1 MKFCQG
7 IQKGSPVD
15 SFALPVPAPM
25 PGYESPVV
33 MAAGTFIQGASLELS
48 CDGPVREPYL
58 GFLQGGLTFESGK
71 LGVLSALSEMLAL
84 THILLGIRGCSRMP
98 FPRKITPQQTTVLLL
113 AAFTG
118 ALIAFLI
125 PAVRYFRT
133 LTGAMAVSNASDLI
147 TQTVSNI
154 VENEMRLLGPDGGK
168 FVSFEKDGDG
178 QISAIVT
185 DTSRVNILSA
195 ELLNAIVEASDRG
208 GSRSFDPLWK
218 PAWHQLFPW
227 AAGRPYRSRSRCSHL
242 HGWIFAMC

>member
-1 MKFCQG
+1 
-7 IQKGSPVD
+7 
-15 SFALPVPAPM
+15 
-25 PGYESPVV
+25 
-33 MAAGTFIQGASLELS
+33 
-48 CDGPVREPYL
+48 
-58 GFLQGGLTFESGK
+58 
-71 LGVLSALSEMLAL
+71 
-84 THILLGIRGCSRMP
+84 MP

-113 AAFTG
+113 LAFTG

-208 GSRSFDPLWK
+208 DLDLSIPFGNLLGISFFLGRGATVPVKITMLTSSRVDFRNVLTDAGINQTK
-218 PAWHQLFPW
+218 HQLLLEVCVDADVLLPW
-227 AAGRPYRSRSRCSHL
+227 EIRSTQIVTEVLVAETIIVGRVPQTYFYT
-242 HGWIFAMC
+242 GET

>member
-1 MKFCQG
+1 
-7 IQKGSPVD
+7 
-15 SFALPVPAPM
+15 
-25 PGYESPVV
+25 
-33 MAAGTFIQGASLELS
+33 
-48 CDGPVREPYL
+48 
-58 GFLQGGLTFESGK
+58 
-71 LGVLSALSEMLAL
+71 
-84 THILLGIRGCSRMP
+84 MP

-113 AAFTG
+113 LALTG

-168 FVSFEKDGDG
+168 FVSFEKDDDG

-208 GSRSFDPLWK
+208 DLDLSIPFGNLLGISFFLG
-218 PAWHQLFPW
+218 
-227 AAGRPYRSRSRCSHL
+227 AGRPYRSRSRCSHL
-242 HGWIFAMC
+242 HGWISAMC

>member
-1 MKFCQG
+1 
-7 IQKGSPVD
+7 
-15 SFALPVPAPM
+15 
-25 PGYESPVV
+25 
-33 MAAGTFIQGASLELS
+33 
-48 CDGPVREPYL
+48 
-58 GFLQGGLTFESGK
+58 
-71 LGVLSALSEMLAL
+71 
-84 THILLGIRGCSRMP
+84 MP

-113 AAFTG
+113 LALTG

-208 GSRSFDPLWK
+208 DLDLSIPFGNLLGISFFSWPRADRTGQDHDAHIFTGGFPQC
-218 PAWHQLFPW
+218 ADRCRHQPDKTSASF
-227 AAGRPYRSRSRCSHL
+227 GGVC
-242 HGWIFAMC
+242 

>member
-1 MKFCQG
+1 
-7 IQKGSPVD
+7 
-15 SFALPVPAPM
+15 
-25 PGYESPVV
+25 
-33 MAAGTFIQGASLELS
+33 
-48 CDGPVREPYL
+48 
-58 GFLQGGLTFESGK
+58 
-71 LGVLSALSEMLAL
+71 
-84 THILLGIRGCSRMP
+84 MP
-98 FPRKITPQQTTVLLL
+98 FPRKIAPQQTTVLLL
-113 AAFTG
+113 LALTG

-208 GSRSFDPLWK
+208 DLDLSIPFGNLLGISFFL
-218 PAWHQLFPW
+218 
-227 AAGRPYRSRSRCSHL
+227 GRGPTVPVKITMRTS
-242 HGWIFAMC
+242 

>member
-1 MKFCQG
+1 
-7 IQKGSPVD
+7 
-15 SFALPVPAPM
+15 
-25 PGYESPVV
+25 
-33 MAAGTFIQGASLELS
+33 
-48 CDGPVREPYL
+48 
-58 GFLQGGLTFESGK
+58 
-71 LGVLSALSEMLAL
+71 
-84 THILLGIRGCSRMP
+84 MP

-113 AAFTG
+113 LALTG

-154 VENEMRLLGPDGGK
+154 VENEMRLLGK

-195 ELLNAIVEASDRG
+195 ELLNAIVAASDRG
-208 GSRSFDPLWK
+208 DLDLSIPFGNLLGISFFLGRGPTVPVKITMLTSSRVDFRNVLTDAGINQTK
-218 PAWHQLFPW
+218 HQLLLEVCVDADVLLPW
-227 AAGRPYRSRSRCSHL
+227 EIRSTQIVTEVLVAETIIVGRVPQTYFYT
-242 HGWIFAMC
+242 GET

>member
-1 MKFCQG
+1 
-7 IQKGSPVD
+7 
-15 SFALPVPAPM
+15 
-25 PGYESPVV
+25 
-33 MAAGTFIQGASLELS
+33 
-48 CDGPVREPYL
+48 
-58 GFLQGGLTFESGK
+58 
-71 LGVLSALSEMLAL
+71 
-84 THILLGIRGCSRMP
+84 MP
-98 FPRKITPQQTTVLLL
+98 FPRKIAPQQTTVLLL
-113 AAFTG
+113 LALSG

-168 FVSFEKDGDG
+168 FVSFEKDADG

-208 GSRSFDPLWK
+208 DLDLSIPFGNLLVISFFLGRGPTVPVKITMLTSSRVDFRNVLTDAGINQTK
-218 PAWHQLFPW
+218 HQLLLEVCVDADVLLPW
-227 AAGRPYRSRSRCSHL
+227 EIRSTQIVTEVLVAETIIVGRVPQTYFYT
-242 HGWIFAMC
+242 GET

>member
-1 MKFCQG
+1 
-7 IQKGSPVD
+7 
-15 SFALPVPAPM
+15 
-25 PGYESPVV
+25 
-33 MAAGTFIQGASLELS
+33 
-48 CDGPVREPYL
+48 
-58 GFLQGGLTFESGK
+58 
-71 LGVLSALSEMLAL
+71 
-84 THILLGIRGCSRMP
+84 MP

-113 AAFTG
+113 LAFTG

-195 ELLNAIVEASDRG
+195 ELLNAIVEASTG
-208 GSRSFDPLWK
+208 EISIFRSPLETCL
-218 PAWHQLFPW
+218 ASAFSL

>member
-1 MKFCQG
+1 
-7 IQKGSPVD
+7 
-15 SFALPVPAPM
+15 
-25 PGYESPVV
+25 
-33 MAAGTFIQGASLELS
+33 
-48 CDGPVREPYL
+48 
-58 GFLQGGLTFESGK
+58 
-71 LGVLSALSEMLAL
+71 
-84 THILLGIRGCSRMP
+84 MP
-98 FPRKITPQQTTVLLL
+98 FPRKITPQQTTALLLL
-113 AAFTG
+113 ALTG

-133 LTGAMAVSNASDLI
+133 LTGAMAVSNASDL

-208 GSRSFDPLWK
+208 RS
-218 PAWHQLFPW
+218 
-227 AAGRPYRSRSRCSHL
+227 
-242 HGWIFAMC
+242 

>member
-1 MKFCQG
+1 
-7 IQKGSPVD
+7 
-15 SFALPVPAPM
+15 
-25 PGYESPVV
+25 
-33 MAAGTFIQGASLELS
+33 
-48 CDGPVREPYL
+48 
-58 GFLQGGLTFESGK
+58 
-71 LGVLSALSEMLAL
+71 
-84 THILLGIRGCSRMP
+84 MP
-98 FPRKITPQQTTVLLL
+98 FPRKITPQQTTALLLL
-113 AAFTG
+113 ALTG

-195 ELLNAIVEASDRG
+195 ELLNAIVEASDPG
-208 GSRSFDPLWK
+208 EILIFRSPSGTCLASAFSL
-218 PAWHQLFPW
+218 

-242 HGWIFAMC
+242 HGWISAMC

>member
-1 MKFCQG
+1 
-7 IQKGSPVD
+7 
-15 SFALPVPAPM
+15 
-25 PGYESPVV
+25 
-33 MAAGTFIQGASLELS
+33 
-48 CDGPVREPYL
+48 
-58 GFLQGGLTFESGK
+58 
-71 LGVLSALSEMLAL
+71 
-84 THILLGIRGCSRMP
+84 MP

-113 AAFTG
+113 LAFTG

-185 DTSRVNILSA
+185 DTSRVNILA
-195 ELLNAIVEASDRG
+195 VLIGFHHRLVPAVE
-208 GSRSFDPLWK
+208 
-218 PAWHQLFPW
+218 
-227 AAGRPYRSRSRCSHL
+227 CSHTQFDL
-242 HGWIFAMC
+242 RKIERQDQMIFRSLNKIADTDGIVAFSGAVL

>member
-1 MKFCQG
+1 
-7 IQKGSPVD
+7 
-15 SFALPVPAPM
+15 
-25 PGYESPVV
+25 
-33 MAAGTFIQGASLELS
+33 
-48 CDGPVREPYL
+48 
-58 GFLQGGLTFESGK
+58 
-71 LGVLSALSEMLAL
+71 
-84 THILLGIRGCSRMP
+84 MP

-113 AAFTG
+113 LALTG

-208 GSRSFDPLWK
+208 DLDLSIPFRSLLGISFFLGRGPTVPVKITMLTSSRVDFRNVLTDAGINQTK
-218 PAWHQLFPW
+218 HQLLLEVCVDADVLLPW
-227 AAGRPYRSRSRCSHL
+227 EIRSTQIVTEMLVAETIIVGRVPQTYFYT
-242 HGWIFAMC
+242 GET

>member
-1 MKFCQG
+1 
-7 IQKGSPVD
+7 
-15 SFALPVPAPM
+15 
-25 PGYESPVV
+25 
-33 MAAGTFIQGASLELS
+33 
-48 CDGPVREPYL
+48 
-58 GFLQGGLTFESGK
+58 
-71 LGVLSALSEMLAL
+71 
-84 THILLGIRGCSRMP
+84 MP

-113 AAFTG
+113 LALTG

-208 GSRSFDPLWK
+208 DLDLSIPSGTCLASAFSL
-218 PAWHQLFPW
+218 

-242 HGWIFAMC
+242 HGWISAMC

>member
-1 MKFCQG
+1 
-7 IQKGSPVD
+7 
-15 SFALPVPAPM
+15 
-25 PGYESPVV
+25 
-33 MAAGTFIQGASLELS
+33 
-48 CDGPVREPYL
+48 
-58 GFLQGGLTFESGK
+58 
-71 LGVLSALSEMLAL
+71 
-84 THILLGIRGCSRMP
+84 MP

-113 AAFTG
+113 LALTG

-208 GSRSFDPLWK
+208 DLDLSIPFGNLLGISFFLGRGPVVPVKITMLTSSRVDFRNVLTDAGINQTK
-218 PAWHQLFPW
+218 HQLLLEVCVDADVLLPW
-227 AAGRPYRSRSRCSHL
+227 EIRSTQIVTEVLVAETIIVGRVPQTYFYT
-242 HGWIFAMC
+242 GET

>member
-1 MKFCQG
+1 
-7 IQKGSPVD
+7 
-15 SFALPVPAPM
+15 
-25 PGYESPVV
+25 
-33 MAAGTFIQGASLELS
+33 
-48 CDGPVREPYL
+48 
-58 GFLQGGLTFESGK
+58 
-71 LGVLSALSEMLAL
+71 
-84 THILLGIRGCSRMP
+84 MP
-98 FPRKITPQQTTVLLL
+98 FPRKITPQQTTALLLL
-113 AAFTG
+113 ALTG

-208 GSRSFDPLWK
+208 DLDLSIPFGNLLGISFFLGRGPVVPVKITMLTSSRVDFRNVLTDAGINQTK
-218 PAWHQLFPW
+218 HQLLLEVCVDADVLLPW
-227 AAGRPYRSRSRCSHL
+227 EIRSTQIVTEVLVAETIIVGRVPQTYFYT
-242 HGWIFAMC
+242 GET

>member
-1 MKFCQG
+1 
-7 IQKGSPVD
+7 
-15 SFALPVPAPM
+15 
-25 PGYESPVV
+25 
-33 MAAGTFIQGASLELS
+33 
-48 CDGPVREPYL
+48 
-58 GFLQGGLTFESGK
+58 
-71 LGVLSALSEMLAL
+71 
-84 THILLGIRGCSRMP
+84 MP

-113 AAFTG
+113 LALTG

-208 GSRSFDPLWK
+208 DLDLSIPFGNLLGISFFLGRGPPVPVKITMLTSSRVDFRNVLTDAGINQTK
-218 PAWHQLFPW
+218 HQLLLEVCVDADVLLPW
-227 AAGRPYRSRSRCSHL
+227 EIRSTQIVTEVLVAETIIVGRVPQTYFYT
-242 HGWIFAMC
+242 GET

>member
-1 MKFCQG
+1 
-7 IQKGSPVD
+7 
-15 SFALPVPAPM
+15 
-25 PGYESPVV
+25 
-33 MAAGTFIQGASLELS
+33 
-48 CDGPVREPYL
+48 
-58 GFLQGGLTFESGK
+58 
-71 LGVLSALSEMLAL
+71 
-84 THILLGIRGCSRMP
+84 MP
-98 FPRKITPQQTTVLLL
+98 FPRKITPQQTTALLLL
-113 AAFTG
+113 ALTG

-208 GSRSFDPLWK
+208 DLDLSIPFGNLLGISVFLGRGSTVPVKITMLTSSRVDFRNVLTDAGINQTK
-218 PAWHQLFPW
+218 HQLLLEVCVDADVLLPW
-227 AAGRPYRSRSRCSHL
+227 EIRSTQIVTEVLVAETIIVGRVPQTYFYT
-242 HGWIFAMC
+242 GET

>member
-1 MKFCQG
+1 
-7 IQKGSPVD
+7 
-15 SFALPVPAPM
+15 
-25 PGYESPVV
+25 
-33 MAAGTFIQGASLELS
+33 
-48 CDGPVREPYL
+48 
-58 GFLQGGLTFESGK
+58 
-71 LGVLSALSEMLAL
+71 
-84 THILLGIRGCSRMP
+84 MP

-113 AAFTG
+113 LALTG

-195 ELLNAIVEASDRG
+195 ELLNAIVDASDRG
-208 GSRSFDPLWK
+208 DLDLSIPFGNLLGISFFL
-218 PAWHQLFPW
+218 
-227 AAGRPYRSRSRCSHL
+227 GRGPYRSRSRCSHL
-242 HGWIFAMC
+242 HGWISAMC

>member
-1 MKFCQG
+1 
-7 IQKGSPVD
+7 
-15 SFALPVPAPM
+15 
-25 PGYESPVV
+25 
-33 MAAGTFIQGASLELS
+33 
-48 CDGPVREPYL
+48 
-58 GFLQGGLTFESGK
+58 
-71 LGVLSALSEMLAL
+71 
-84 THILLGIRGCSRMP
+84 MP
-98 FPRKITPQQTTVLLL
+98 FPQKITPQQTTVLLL
-113 AAFTG
+113 LALTG

-208 GSRSFDPLWK
+208 DLDLSIPL
-218 PAWHQLFPW
+218 ASAFSL

-242 HGWIFAMC
+242 HGWISAMC

>member
-1 MKFCQG
+1 MPDAYTFG
-7 IQKGSPVD
+7 HKGVFPYAVSAKNHTAAD
-15 SFALPVPAPM
+15 DRAAAP
-25 PGYESPVV
+25 
-33 MAAGTFIQGASLELS
+33 
-48 CDGPVREPYL
+48 
-58 GFLQGGLTFESGK
+58 
-71 LGVLSALSEMLAL
+71 
-84 THILLGIRGCSRMP
+84 
-98 FPRKITPQQTTVLLL
+98 
-113 AAFTG
+113 AFTG

-154 VENEMRLLGPDGGK
+154 VENEMRLLGPDGVK

-208 GSRSFDPLWK
+208 DLDLSIPFGNLLGISFFL
-218 PAWHQLFPW
+218 
-227 AAGRPYRSRSRCSHL
+227 GRGPTVPV
-242 HGWIFAMC
+242 

>member
-1 MKFCQG
+1 
-7 IQKGSPVD
+7 
-15 SFALPVPAPM
+15 
-25 PGYESPVV
+25 
-33 MAAGTFIQGASLELS
+33 
-48 CDGPVREPYL
+48 
-58 GFLQGGLTFESGK
+58 
-71 LGVLSALSEMLAL
+71 
-84 THILLGIRGCSRMP
+84 MP

-113 AAFTG
+113 LALTG

-208 GSRSFDPLWK
+208 DLDLSIPSGTCLASVFSL
-218 PAWHQLFPW
+218 
-227 AAGRPYRSRSRCSHL
+227 AAGRPCRSRSRCSHL
-242 HGWIFAMC
+242 HGWISAMC